1 MTEGLCDWQVNLKS
15 RLDDIDS
22 SIGTRKLRIAE
33 RMLSLTSSSAAYE
46 LDGFIGSK
54 RLEKISDQFLSKGVI
69 EPGDVDRIVKMT
81 TRTKL
86 LAAEQQSNLP
96 PEIVELIRDV
106 KEEKNFL
113 RRDRLQKTKLAKWQN
128 YLVNQDEI
136 DKSCDLLTRKKI
148 PPELLRQTG
157 RDIKFKDE
165 LFQELY
171 EEAKIHRLQTKKRR
185 GVSFF
190 NRMKNLIT
198 PEIVKKNTG
207 KLSYGLSI
215 ALAVLGISVFDLA
228 NPNKLGAQVSS
239 KPTSSLT
246 SVSREPQATRYCI
259 FEGPDLYYWNLI
271 KRDDVS
277 SLRGLT
283 QSLIAQN
290 DSSFGLVNFDANNRE
305 QANKF
310 WEKWFRNKEL
320 NERKSTTLSFYI
332 IEKLNEVDSSNN
344 PVNPFA
350 GGDADLIFH
359 FNGVGYHSI
368 DKTNKGNLM
377 RYPIPENL
385 PEFLENIRQ

>member
-136 DKSCDLLTRKKI
+136 DESCDLLTRKRV

-165 LFQELY
+165 LFQKLY
-171 EEAKIHRLQTKKRR
+171 EEAKKHRLQTKKRR

-198 PEIVKKNTG
+198 PEIVKKNTS

-239 KPTSSLT
+239 KPTSVLT
-246 SVSREPQATRYCI
+246 SVSRDPQTTRYCI